1 MLFSIDRSGS
11 FHQTD
16 GPRWKSDCRQGN
28 GFCRSSVLVSK
39 SHSLAC
45 NLPLCCLRA
54 ARNNSGPEFQTCL
67 APRWGERFPA
77 QLEIFLFLLPLL
89 LCSIGFSSAPWLGR
103 YQQRWVNNEEI
114 YSLVFWQLLNR
125 VLLRSCLYL
134 FYQLWSFFWKAV
146 GVKCLLKR
154 ILAGNYFWA
163 VFMINLIKNQ
173 FFLTVK
179 VAD

>member
-16 GPRWKSDCRQGN
+16 GLRWKSDCRQRN

-45 NLPLCCLRA
+45 NLPLYCLRA
-54 ARNNSGPEFQTCL
+54 ARNNSGPEFQTYL
-67 APRWGERFPA
+67 VPRWGEMFPA
-77 QLEIFLFLLPLL
+77 QLRIFLSLLPLL

-103 YQQRWVNNEEI
+103 YQQRRVYNEEI
-114 YSLVFWQLLNR
+114 YLVVFWQLLNR

-134 FYQLWSFFWKAV
+134 FYQTMELF
-146 GVKCLLKR
+146 LKSC
-154 ILAGNYFWA
+154 GSE
-163 VFMINLIKNQ
+163 VFAEKNTCREL
-173 FFLTVK
+173 FLECIH
-179 VAD
+179 D